1 VGVYKEKNYTA
12 HCFYAP
18 TAYNDKYPVI
28 LLSPL
33 ALTLPPLHSATIYHS
48 SSMLYYLR
56 STTGVR
62 CVCARLLYT
71 CIQPV
76 TVRRIDPTGMILI
89 RNAHTLYA
97 HTYALCHRIFI
108 YYTYKYA
115 VVCVYYVGRDN
126 ALVFVC
132 VRRQKVFRRSFLP
145 GTLITMDDVQ
155 ITP

>member
-18 TAYNDKYPVI
+18 AEYNDKYPVI
-28 LLSPL
+28 LLGPL

-48 SSMLYYLR
+48 SMLYYLL

-97 HTYALCHRIFI
+97 HTYALCHRIFM
-108 YYTYKYA
+108 YYTYKYT
-115 VVCVYYVGRDN
+115 VVRVYMSVEITRWC
-126 ALVFVC
+126 LC